1 MVYIA
6 EAHAK
11 DIWPLGT
18 LESLPSHEII
28 QDRLNAAQILLSKYK
43 SKIPMLLDTM
53 SDEFDSEY
61 AIWPERYY
69 VIRAG
74 KIEHVFMPTHEF
86 GFDHEEMYALLQ
98 KNFLSSGGT
107 SCNFSGDY
115 YRRNTS
121 RGNFRCFLIFFY
133 SPSVLNDKR
142 NMKFL

>member
-98 KNFLSSGGT
+98 KISSPPEAPVVISQEIT
-107 SCNFSGDY
+107 
-115 YRRNTS
+115 TAE
-121 RGNFRCFLIFFY
+121 I
-133 SPSVLNDKR
+133 PHEEISVVS
-142 NMKFL
+142 